1 MSTREQIEQLE
12 KELAELRDKERVE
25 REEARKK
32 AAEERD
38 SDLLALMA
46 KVEAFNKKYGE
57 NMRLIDSF
65 FPFL

>member
-1 MSTREQIEQLE
+1 MQENRLNSLKKNLRSCVTR
-12 KELAELRDKERVE
+12 KRVE
-25 REEARKK
+25 REAAREK

-57 NMRLIDSF
+57 NMRLIDSL